1 MYLPPHFAVTEPA
14 ALHQLIRAHPLG
26 ALVTHGELGLDAN
39 HLPFELDA
47 GEGGQGVL
55 RAHVARNNPLWQEV
69 KDGDEVLVIFRAA
82 EGYISPNW
90 YPGKQVHHQQVP
102 TWNYAVV
109 HAHGRIRVRDDARFV
124 RRLLATLT
132 RTQEAAE
139 PRPWKMAD
147 APRDYLE
154 AMVAAVVGIEI
165 EIDRLVGK
173 FKLSQNKEAADRQG
187 AIAALLQ
194 RGQEALGEAMQSP
207 PPPASG

>member
-1 MYLPPHFAVTEPA
+1 MYLPPHFATPDPA

-26 ALVTHGELGLDAN
+26 ALVTCGEQGLDAN
-39 HLPFELDA
+39 HLPFEFDA
-47 GEGGQGVL
+47 DEGEHGIL

-69 KDGDEVLVIFRAA
+69 KEGDEVLVIFKAVD
-82 EGYISPNW
+82 GYVSPSW
-90 YPGKQVHHQQVP
+90 YPSKHDHHKQVP

-139 PRPWKMAD
+139 PAPWKMAD

-154 AMVAAVVGIEI
+154 TMVQAVVGIEI
-165 EIDRLVGK
+165 EIERLVGK
-173 FKLSQNKEAADRQG
+173 FKLGQNKEAADRLG
-187 AIAALLQ
+187 AANALQ
-194 RGQEALGEAMQSP
+194 ERGQTALAGAMLSP
-207 PPPASG
+207 PPSQP

>member
-69 KDGDEVLVIFRAA
+69 KEGGEVLVIFRAA

-132 RTQEAAE
+132 RTHEATE

-173 FKLSQNKEAADRQG
+173 FKLSQNKEVADRQG